1 MKILFLF
8 VFLFVYGC
16 ADTALQSSSLWQKKD
31 VSSPLMRHEED
42 ESKLLTKEEFMERVV
57 QSATMI
63 YEGLS
68 AINDA
73 GERYAID
80 NDGRL
85 PQGRD
90 SVVRSMLID
99 EGYLNAW
106 PVVPA
111 FAFTDSDEHNHDFVY
126 SPKLDDMDGSGA
138 RDDVILVQDL
148 KLEVCEEFSRSY
160 SDFKPDVIIHDFEA
174 EEEKYPAEVYGMHI
188 KVFAIM
194 YAKTQEPDYCE
205 IEWVVKYNEPP
216 RPRLGT

>member
-8 VFLFVYGC
+8 VFVFVCGC
-16 ADTALQSSSLWQKKD
+16 ADTALLSSSLRYEED
-31 VSSPLMRHEED
+31 ESSPLIRHEED
-42 ESKLLTKEEFMERVV
+42 ESKLPTKAEFMEKVAL
-57 QSATMI
+57 SASMI
-63 YEGLS
+63 YEGLR
-68 AINDA
+68 AIKDA

-90 SVVRSMLID
+90 SVVRSMLLD
-99 EGYLNAW
+99 GGYLNAW

-111 FAFTDSDEHNHDFVY
+111 FAFTDLHEHNHDFVY

-174 EEEKYPAEVYGMHI
+174 EEKYPAEVYGRHI
-188 KVFAIM
+188 KIFAIM
-194 YAKTQEPDYCE
+194 YAKSQEPDYCE

>member
-1 MKILFLF
+1 VIKILFLF
-8 VFLFVYGC
+8 VFVFVYGC
-16 ADTALQSSSLWQKKD
+16 ADTALQSSSLWQEKD
-31 VSSPLMRHEED
+31 VGSQLMLHEED
-42 ESKLLTKEEFMERVV
+42 ESKLLTKAEFMEKVAL
-57 QSATMI
+57 SAAMI
-63 YEGLS
+63 YEGLR

-73 GERYAID
+73 GEQYAID
-80 NDGRL
+80 NDVRL

-90 SVVRSMLID
+90 SVVRSMLLD
-99 EGYLNAW
+99 GGYLNAW

-111 FAFTDSDEHNHDFVY
+111 FAFTDLHEHNHDFVY

-174 EEEKYPAEVYGMHI
+174 EEKYPAEVYGRHI
-188 KVFAIM
+188 KVFAII